1 MMKPVLRIQPRD
13 ADPSRGEVNFDFVK
27 ILWTGGM
34 IVLSLCLIPFF
45 TNWQAMILGLSLT
58 YVTLLFGH
66 SIGMHRMMIH
76 KSFKAVPWLKY
87 FLLYIGTLVGIGG
100 PSKVIQ
106 IHDTRDWAQ
115 RAPDCHDFFSHN
127 RNFIR
132 DLSWQL
138 FYKFNFENPPRL
150 QIETEISEDPFLR
163 HLDRY
168 WRWHQLALAGLL
180 FIWGGLPFVVW
191 GIFVRVTFSTI
202 GHWTITYFCH
212 NPGPGRWDVSS
223 AGVQASNLKIN
234 GVVGGLLT
242 HGECWHNNHHAF
254 PESAQIGLDAGEFD
268 PAWIIISA
276 LNKLGLI
283 YNISYPRQNIEDLSL
298 RAPLPNQ

>member
-1 MMKPVLRIQPRD
+1 MKPVLRIQPRD

-115 RAPDCHDFFSHN
+115 RAPDYHDFFSG
-127 RNFIR
+127 RPALR
-132 DLSWQL
+132 
-138 FYKFNFENPPRL
+138 RL
-150 QIETEISEDPFLR
+150 GHFCSGHFQ
-163 HLDRY
+163 H
-168 WRWHQLALAGLL
+168 
-180 FIWGGLPFVVW
+180 
-191 GIFVRVTFSTI
+191 
-202 GHWTITYFCH
+202 HWTLDYHLFLSQSRTGSLGCVFC
-212 NPGPGRWDVSS
+212 RC
-223 AGVQASNLKIN
+223 AS
-234 GVVGGLLT
+234 V
-242 HGECWHNNHHAF
+242 E
-254 PESAQIGLDAGEFD
+254 PE
-268 PAWIIISA
+268 
-276 LNKLGLI
+276 N
-283 YNISYPRQNIEDLSL
+283 
-298 RAPLPNQ
+298 